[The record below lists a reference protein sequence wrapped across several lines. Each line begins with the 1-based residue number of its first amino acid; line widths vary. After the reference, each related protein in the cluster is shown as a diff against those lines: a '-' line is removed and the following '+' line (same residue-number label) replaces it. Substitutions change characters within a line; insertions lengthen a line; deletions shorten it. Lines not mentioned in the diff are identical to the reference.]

1 MIQSIS
7 QRTGAYIQVP
17 KHTDTDDTE
26 LDGDAVIDVLVEGDS
41 VAAAMARRE
50 IETIVNE
57 KTANV
62 SVRLKDIP
70 VELYP
75 FLAGPH
81 RSHLSAMEDG
91 KDINIHIP
99 EYQSWA
105 GHAPPAAAS
114 AGGGLPSLT
123 VAAGKSISLSGDRP
137 AVQAARVEIER
148 RAGDLKRSLVLSRLD
163 LDRGRHQFVLG
174 QKGVSQEDFLAETG
188 CVVGLPPPS
197 THDTETLIIV
207 GPPEKVEEGVNKVME
222 LAFSMQMTNVD
233 VSKQHPQAPDGPAA
247 HARNLTRYLQRRR
260 EIDRLEQSYNAHV
273 AIPVAKH
280 GSWMWEI
287 YSRDAKNTIRARSDI
302 INIVNAH
309 PPSRVA
315 TVSVEPFYH
324 KYLREQTSSSIHHD
338 HGVYLVFPDADAG
351 ADAEQASE
359 VLLVYEGPAASGAG
373 YEVPKSHP
381 TQEEI
386 KEFRNALRRAEE
398 QLLGSVDTSQQ
409 IVSKAHPVPNK

>member
-1 MIQSIS
+1 M
-7 QRTGAYIQVP
+7 P
-17 KHTDTDDTE
+17 KHTDTDDTDV
-26 LDGDAVIDVLVEGDS
+26 DGDTVIEVLVEGDS

-81 RSHLSAMEDG
+81 NCHLSAMEDR
-91 KDINIHIP
+91 KDVNIHIP

-105 GHAPPAAAS
+105 GQAPPAVTS
-114 AGGGLPSLT
+114 AGGGLPNLT
-123 VAAGKSISLSGDRP
+123 VAVGKPISLSGDRL
-137 AVQAARVEIER
+137 AVQVARAEIER
-148 RAGDLKRSLVLSRLD
+148 RAGDLKSSLVLSRLD

-174 QKGVSQEDFLAETG
+174 QKGVPQEDFLAETG
-188 CVVGLPPPS
+188 CVVGLPPSSAP
-197 THDTETLIIV
+197 DTETLIIV

-273 AIPVAKH
+273 AIPVATH

-287 YSRDAKNTIRARSDI
+287 YSRDAKNTMRARSDI

-324 KYLREQTSSSIHHD
+324 KYMREQTTSSIHHD
-338 HGVYLVFPDADAG
+338 HGVYVVFPDAGAG
-351 ADAEQASE
+351 ADAEHASE
-359 VLLVYEGPAASGAG
+359 VLLVYEGPAASSAG

-386 KEFRNALRRAEE
+386 RDFRNALRRAEE
-398 QLLGSVDTSQQ
+398 QLLGCVDTSQQ
-409 IVSKAHPVPNK
+409 IVSKAHPAPNK